1 MRSVVSL
8 EPKYA
13 THPIFASLTLTSDF
27 NDNFEVH
34 THAMAKYLQ
43 KAYRTQVNQKFR
55 KTTGFAFEDN
65 ESYFA
70 KEEVTHPKYPHPCLV
85 LAAMGHPFSE
95 DSVGNT

>member
-1 MRSVVSL
+1 M
-8 EPKYA
+8 
-13 THPIFASLTLTSDF
+13 ITLRYTR
-27 NDNFEVH
+27 
-34 THAMAKYLQ
+34 MQWRK
-43 KAYRTQVNQKFR
+43 TQVIQKFR